1 MKLTKN
7 VDDLIKDAD
16 DLINETDDLIN
27 ETDELNWREKTRSLT
42 WIGLRRKG

>member
-7 VDDLIKDAD
+7 ADNLIKDAD
-16 DLINETDDLIN
+16 DFIN

>member
-7 VDDLIKDAD
+7 ADDFIKDAD
-16 DLINETDDLIN
+16 DFIN

>member
-7 VDDLIKDAD
+7 ADDLIKDA
-16 DLINETDDLIN
+16 DDLIN